1 MRTEVFVFGS
11 NARGIH
17 GKGAAK
23 YAHSYYGAEYGVGE
37 GRTGN
42 SYALPT
48 KDENLRPLHFLQVA
62 KNITKFLV
70 YAAEHPELDFRV
82 TRVGCGLAGFTS
94 EQIAPLFEGA
104 PENCTFDPE
113 WNQYGLPTWKDVI

>member
-1 MRTEVFVFGS
+1 MRTEIFVFGS
-11 NARGIH
+11 NLAGKH

-23 YAHSYYGAEYGVGE
+23 FAHSNYGAEYGVAE

-42 SYALPT
+42 AYAIPT
-48 KDENLRPLHFLQVA
+48 KDKHLNPRHFLDVVRSI
-62 KNITKFLV
+62 NKFLE
-70 YAAEHPELDFRV
+70 YALFNPALEFRV

-94 EQIAPLFEGA
+94 EQIAPLFEHA

-113 WNQYGLPTWKDVI
+113 WKQFGLPTWEDVI